1 MAAPTPV
8 SSLVHSSTLV
18 TAGVYLIFRF
28 ENLLNLINVNLLLFC
43 IGSLT
48 IFIASLRAFFEMD
61 IKKIV
66 ALSTLRQL
74 GIIITAMGAGFIL
87 LGYFHL
93 LAHAFFKALLFIR
106 AGSLIHRSERFQD
119 LRVMGGNTEVM
130 PFTKRIVVGASLSLC
145 GLPFISAFYS
155 KEIIIESL
163 LIFNYRVYAYTLL
176 VLGIFITIFYRTR
189 FIIISIISYNRQ
201 RALFNKSD
209 EDPVINLRIIILLTP
224 AIVGGA
230 VISQKLNF
238 SPLFFL
244 VTPYLKYVALI
255 FLSAGIMRFI
265 LFFKIRIIFY
275 KSLI

>member
-1 MAAPTPV
+1 MA
-8 SSLVHSSTLV
+8 
-18 TAGVYLIFRF
+18 R
-28 ENLLNLINVNLLLFC
+28 
-43 IGSLT
+43 
-48 IFIASLRAFFEMD
+48 LRAFFEID

-106 AGSLIHRSERFQD
+106 AGRLIHRSERFQD
-119 LRVMGGNTEVM
+119 LRVMGGNTEVI
-130 PFTKRIVVGASLSLC
+130 PFTKRIVIGASLRLC
-145 GLPFISAFYS
+145 GLPFMSAFYS
-155 KEIIIESL
+155 KEIIIENL
-163 LIFNYRVYAYTLL
+163 LMFNYRIYCYILL
-176 VLGIFITIFYRTR
+176 ILGIFITIFYRTR